1 MNSQPEQDSERRLE
15 QLEAELN
22 SPPSSPAVISEIKTP
37 EQSQKDISPNLQ
49 PQLKRFFN
57 WFNNLSNLGKLTV
70 IVVGAIVGIA
80 ILRAVLSLV
89 AAVISLGVLAV
100 LLYLAYQFFI
110 VRKTENKD

>member
-22 SPPSSPAVISEIKTP
+22 SPPSLPVVISDQTP

-57 WFNNLSNLGKLTV
+57 WFNNLSNLGKLMV

>member
-22 SPPSSPAVISEIKTP
+22 SPPSSPVVISDQTP
-37 EQSQKDISPNLQ
+37 EQRHKEISPNLQ
-49 PQLKRFFN
+49 PQLKRLFN
-57 WFNNLSNLGKLTV
+57 WFNNLSNLGKLIV

-89 AAVISLGVLAV
+89 GAVISLGVLAV

-110 VRKTENKD
+110 VRSTENKD